1 MLGSL
6 HIIYAIARPL
16 VNHYNTRRTS
26 KGDAD
31 VFHLLKTEWRK
42 VKFPVLAI
50 TFFLTVV
57 MSVLAST
64 LHKNYTLNF
73 RLEAWEVGTE
83 LFSFIFPL
91 VVVSPLCWNLY
102 YERKNHFL
110 LYVSSRTSI
119 SRYLTA
125 KWCIHSISAFVILCV
140 PYFASALSALYM
152 SGPINQAK
160 TYEEST
166 AFQHVFLNTFIHAPL
181 RYALVLSVWRGVLG
195 ILVMTL
201 GFVLSLYLDNIFV
214 ILTGPFVYTVL
225 ENFTFAILRL
235 ERYRLAVSFD
245 PTSIAPERFTAQSV
259 FIGPVVLCF
268 AILIV
273 WVVCSK
279 VKKIAIVEV

>member
-1 MLGSL
+1 M
-6 HIIYAIARPL
+6 
-16 VNHYNTRRTS
+16 
-26 KGDAD
+26 
-31 VFHLLKTEWRK
+31 FHLLKIEWQK
-42 VKFPVLAI
+42 VRFPVIAV
-50 TFFLTVV
+50 TFLLTAV
-57 MSVLAST
+57 MSVLSST
-64 LHKNYTLNF
+64 RHKNYTLNF

-91 VVVSPLCWNLY
+91 IVVIPLCWNLY
-102 YERKNHFL
+102 YERKTHFL

-119 SRYLTA
+119 PRYLTA
-125 KWCIHSISAFVILCV
+125 KWCIHAISAFVILCV
-140 PYFASALSALYM
+140 PYFVSALSALYM
-152 SGPINQAK
+152 SGPINQAELH
-160 TYEEST
+160 EEST

-181 RYALVLSVWRGVLG
+181 RYALILSVWRGVIG

-201 GFVLSLYLDNIFV
+201 GFVLSLYVDNIFV

-225 ENFTFAILRL
+225 ENFSFAILRL

-259 FIGPVVLCF
+259 IIGPAVLCF

-279 VKKIAIVEV
+279 VKKIAVVEV